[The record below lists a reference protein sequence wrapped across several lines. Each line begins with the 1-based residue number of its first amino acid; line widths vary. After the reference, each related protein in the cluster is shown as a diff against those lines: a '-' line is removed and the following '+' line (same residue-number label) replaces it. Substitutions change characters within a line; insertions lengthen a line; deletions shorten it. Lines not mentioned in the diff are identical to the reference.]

1 MGESNTIETERRKN
15 PRSELRSYTSV
26 PRNTEKDMEDKNKET
41 KVPEQDMYIN
51 SGYLFGSRVPFKEKK
66 MPLRIL
72 SAGTYQLYTRPL
84 LPTWRP
90 KGRVDWQIIYIAA
103 GEGHF
108 FFGGKEVIVP
118 AGNMVLYQPKQQ
130 QKYHYLGKDRTQ
142 VWFVHFTGREVR
154 SILRHYEIPLDG
166 YILHTGISRE
176 YEDLFRKMR
185 DELVKCSWGYEE
197 MLTHLFRELLI
208 AVHRRMTENAPRI
221 EGFIQDEMDR
231 ARDYFEENYNKD
243 ISIEQYAASRSMS
256 TSWFNRSFRSAMGT
270 SPMKYILEI
279 RIRNAQ
285 VLLETTDYSIIDI
298 ASIVGYDNAMY
309 FSRLFR
315 KAKGVS
321 PSRYRKV
328 FRENYLAQISK

>member
-1 MGESNTIETERRKN
+1 MEENKKENEVLG
-15 PRSELRSYTSV
+15 
-26 PRNTEKDMEDKNKET
+26 KDLY
-41 KVPEQDMYIN
+41 VN
-51 SGYLFGSRVPFKEKK
+51 SGYLFNTRVPFKEKK

-72 SAGTYQLYTRPL
+72 SAGTYQLFTWPK

-108 FFGGKEVIVP
+108 ILNGQEVIVP

-130 QKYHYLGKDRTQ
+130 QKYFYYGKDRTQ

-154 SILRHYEIPLDG
+154 SLMKHYEIPLDG

-176 YEDLFRKMR
+176 YEDCFRKMR

-197 MLTHLFRELLI
+197 MLTHLFRELMIL
-208 AVHRRMTENAPRI
+208 VHRRMTEAMPQVS
-221 EGFIQDEMDR
+221 GFIQEEIDR
-231 ARDYFEENYNKD
+231 AKSYFEEHYNEE

-256 TSWFNRSFRSAMGT
+256 TSWFNRSFRGTVGT

-285 VLLETTDYSIIDI
+285 TLLETTDYSVANI
-298 ASIVGYDNAMY
+298 ASMIGYDNPMY
-309 FSRLFR
+309 FSRMFR
-315 KAKGVS
+315 KAKGMS
-321 PSRYRKV
+321 PAKYRKTY
-328 FRENYLAQISK
+328 REKFLAEIPNE